1 MKIHAYEK
9 AFLYLG
15 ALLLVAFMGALTY
28 AAVAL
33 GMNLPSRAG
42 SIHPAEV
49 RTTAPF
55 NEPGLHQTG
64 PNSYD
69 LVIVAQMW
77 SFTPSEIRVPEGAE
91 VTIKATSADV
101 VHGLSIEGTR
111 VNVMLLPG
119 QITELEYTF
128 RRAGEHLLICHEY
141 CGQAHHMMGGKVIV
155 EPAGNGGTD

>member
-42 SIHPAEV
+42 SIDPTAV

-55 NEPGLHQTG
+55 DQPGVRQTG
-64 PNSYD
+64 PNSYEA
-69 LVIVAQMW
+69 VIVAQMW

-91 VTIKATSADV
+91 ITIKATSADV

-111 VNVMLLPG
+111 VNLMLLPG
-119 QITELEYTF
+119 QITELKYTF
-128 RRAGEHLLICHEY
+128 KRSGEHLLICHEY
-141 CGQAHHMMGGKVIV
+141 CGRAHHMMGGRVIV
-155 EPAGNGGTD
+155 EPAGNGGSD

>member
-28 AAVAL
+28 AAVAM

-42 SIHPAEV
+42 SIEPAAV
-49 RTTAPF
+49 RTTPPF
-55 NEPGLHQTG
+55 DEPGVRQTG
-64 PNSYD
+64 PNSYE
-69 LVIVAQMW
+69 VVFIAQMW
-77 SFTPSEIRVPEGAE
+77 SFTPSEIRVPAGAE
-91 VTIKATSADV
+91 VTIKATSTDV

-111 VNVMLLPG
+111 VNLMLLPG
-119 QITELEYTF
+119 QITELKYTF

-141 CGQAHHMMGGKVIV
+141 CGRAHHMMGGRVIV
-155 EPAGNGGTD
+155 EPGATGGTD

>member
-15 ALLLVAFMGALTY
+15 AMLLVAFMGALTY

-42 SIHPAEV
+42 FIDPAAV
-49 RTTAPF
+49 HSTAPF
-55 NEPGLHQTG
+55 DSPGLHQTG
-64 PNSYD
+64 ANTYD
-69 LVIVAQMW
+69 LVMVAQMW
-77 SFTPSEIRVPEGAE
+77 SFTPSEIRIPEGAE
-91 VTIKATSADV
+91 VTIKATSTDV

-119 QITELEYTF
+119 QITELKYTF
-128 RRAGEHLLICHEY
+128 KRAGEHLLICHEY
-141 CGQAHHMMGGKVIV
+141 CGRAHHMMGGRVIV